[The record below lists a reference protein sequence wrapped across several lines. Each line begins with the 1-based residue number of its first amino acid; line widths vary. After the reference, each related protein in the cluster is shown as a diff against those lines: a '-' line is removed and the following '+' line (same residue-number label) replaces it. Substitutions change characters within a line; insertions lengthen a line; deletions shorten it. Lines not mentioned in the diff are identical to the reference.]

1 MDDRER
7 LVGLIY
13 EGVTNEE
20 VWQELLALLGD
31 RLNAAGTGLG
41 LQDMATHEFR
51 AVAEDGIDRG
61 LTRPTAAWHRKT
73 GSGRRSAAPAA
84 RWPIGW

>member
-13 EGVTNEE
+13 EGVTNDE

-41 LQDMATHEFR
+41 LQHMATHEFR
-51 AVAEDGIDRG
+51 AVAGPASIQAS
-61 LTRPTAAWHRKT
+61 TRPTAAWHRKT
-73 GSGRRSAAPAA
+73 ESGRRSAAPAA